1 MCRAELDPRAGH
13 QSRLVISS
21 ARIKAVMRRAQ
32 SLPTARAAV
41 QAEKI
46 QFEDKVLD
54 VGRREVVGRNGVAV
68 SLSNAEFRLLCVFL
82 ERPGLVLSR
91 DQLLER
97 LRILDAIGW
106 KLVAE
111 HGLCEAGC
119 PHANDAHSGLLHRAC
134 NHGSYFLNALL
145 ESICDD
151 QADLGW
157 NVEFQSAGRL
167 PYPCRPTALRR
178 AIRKCDRERRALRR
192 RVRWWHWGPRAVE
205 IVVEDEGPGIPEADR
220 EKVFDPFVRLETSRN
235 RDTGGVG
242 LGLSIARSIFRGH
255 GGDITLSG
263 NGSGLRVH
271 LRLPAAYFSGRI
283 PR

>member
-1 MCRAELDPRAGH
+1 MRWR
-13 QSRLVISS
+13 RL
-21 ARIKAVMRRAQ
+21 A
-32 SLPTARAAV
+32 
-41 QAEKI
+41 
-46 QFEDKVLD
+46 
-54 VGRREVVGRNGVAV
+54 
-68 SLSNAEFRLLCVFL
+68 
-82 ERPGLVLSR
+82 
-91 DQLLER
+91 
-97 LRILDAIGW
+97 
-106 KLVAE
+106 
-111 HGLCEAGC
+111 LCEAGC

-167 PYPCRPTALRR
+167 PYPCRPPALRR
-178 AIRKCDRERRALRR
+178 AIRNVIENAVRYGEGCAGGTGVLGRSRSSWKMRARVFPKRIGRRSS
-192 RVRWWHWGPRAVE
+192 
-205 IVVEDEGPGIPEADR
+205 I
-220 EKVFDPFVRLETSRN
+220 RN